1 MTPYLFTVHLLNLLA
16 PAVLLSL
23 VMAWGA
29 PRLPGWRGVRP
40 WVATSRGRFVWGL
53 ALNLLVLGISL
64 LLGSPGKM
72 QVYAAMLLVSA
83 VAHFFMLR
91 GWKR

>member
-23 VMAWGA
+23 MMAWVA
-29 PRLPGWRGVRP
+29 PRLPGWRGARP
-40 WVATSRGRFVWGL
+40 WVATWQGRFVWGL
-53 ALNLLVLGISL
+53 MLNLLVLGISL

-72 QVYAAMLLVSA
+72 QAYAAMLVTSA
-83 VAHFFMLR
+83 VVHFFMLR
-91 GWKR
+91 GWRP